1 MIYVMLLNLG
11 FNAKFV
17 LEKENKE
24 IWESYHKIAL
34 PAMELD
40 SPNLDLELINL
51 DMDLLMDLEC
61 MDLPLWDLIL
71 VDQDMDSE
79 QDLSMEDIH
88 IIKNMIN

>member
-1 MIYVMLLNLG
+1 
-11 FNAKFV
+11 
-17 LEKENKE
+17 
-24 IWESYHKIAL
+24 
-34 PAMELD
+34 
-40 SPNLDLELINL
+40 
-51 DMDLLMDLEC
+51 MDLEC